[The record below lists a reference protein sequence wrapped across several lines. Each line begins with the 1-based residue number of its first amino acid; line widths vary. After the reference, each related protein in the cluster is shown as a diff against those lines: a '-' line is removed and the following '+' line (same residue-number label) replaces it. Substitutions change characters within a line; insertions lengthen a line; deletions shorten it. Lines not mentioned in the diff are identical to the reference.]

1 MDIDGTDGHDFLTI
15 AWCEVTTQMGDQ
27 RGQLLDL
34 FVAIVVDVV
43 VLVKIEKIMMKLKY
57 LGIIHLSSY
66 YFIFM
71 IRLVIVE
78 YEMHRNSKKKYNKK

>member
-43 VLVKIEKIMMKLKY
+43 VLVKIEKIIM
-57 LGIIHLSSY
+57 
-66 YFIFM
+66 
-71 IRLVIVE
+71 RE
-78 YEMHRNSKKKYNKK
+78 